1 MSKYTKQRL
10 FEMMSRVAGMPL
22 NESVDVPPGF
32 KNMDIETLQQFV
44 DDSNVNEDTTNVT
57 MQPADLRKIIDT
69 RKSGIRDKEQPYM
82 HNNTIQIIDKDGGE
96 IDKQWLKDEITQ
108 RPKSILGTN
117 EKVGKTGILKISLPA
132 YKGLF
137 YDESIGDLDKGF
149 KIVNTCENAGD
160 CKQYCFAQK
169 GRAVIYDNAVISKTR
184 ILNFLLNHWHEFEY
198 KVIDEI
204 ESARIA
210 NKKLGLTTIV
220 RWHDSGDFLS
230 VKYLDLAMAIAAK
243 TPEVLHYAYTK
254 MVSRA
259 KKGNVP
265 PNFIFRFSIDPGAPE
280 NTLIDKTKDLHA
292 EVVPKQIWKEYVEV
306 TSEPVLN
313 KNGQQAIEKGK
324 PKTKTVY
331 NYTDL
336 DGLKNVMANF
346 YEIKVDS
353 ILAFNQMPEIEGN
366 TPYWNVITTPSDADT
381 AAHRKDVLGVYLLIH

>member
-1 MSKYTKQRL
+1 MTKYSKQRL

-32 KNMDIETLQQFV
+32 NDMDVETLQQFV
-44 DDSNVNEDTTNVT
+44 GEPNVSEDTTGVT

-69 RKSGIRDKEQPYM
+69 RKTGVRDREQPYV
-82 HNNTIQIIDKDGGE
+82 HNNTIQIIDKAGNE

-137 YDESIGDLDKGF
+137 YDENITDLDKGF

-198 KVIDEI
+198 KVVDEI
-204 ESARIA
+204 ETARIA
-210 NKKLGLTTIV
+210 NKKIGFTTIV

-230 VKYLDLAMAIAAK
+230 TKYLDLAMAIAVK

-254 MVSRA
+254 MVSRVR
-259 KKGNVP
+259 GRNTP
-265 PNFIFRFSIDPGAPE
+265 PNFVFRFSVDPNAPE
-280 NTLIDKTKDLHA
+280 NSLIDKSKDLHA
-292 EVVPKQIWKEYVEV
+292 EVVPKQIWKDYMNV
-306 TSEPVLN
+306 TSVPVLN

-336 DGLKNVMANF
+336 DGLKNVMASF
-346 YEIKVDS
+346 YTISANS
-353 ILAFNQMPEIEGN
+353 ILAFDQMPEVEES
-366 TPYWNVITTPSDADT
+366 TPHWNVITTPSDADT
-381 AAHRKDVLGVYLLIH
+381 AAHRRDVLGVYLLIH